1 MLKPAQR
8 NYLEVL
14 LLTFE
19 RKPLKK
25 LDFSEMNW
33 IRVACIKA
41 TQHKIFEIIILIAIL
56 SNTIVIGTYHFMIT
70 TESESTLNSLN
81 IFFITLFTIE
91 AIIKII
97 AQKKQYFADSWNR
110 FDFLVLVLGY
120 AVVVI
125 MSVVQI
131 KELKAILRVI
141 RVLRIIKMLK
151 LIKLVVN
158 VKKMEHLQ
166 RTLADTAPVLG
177 SFGLLLLLFIYM
189 FTVIGV

>member
-1 MLKPAQR
+1 
-8 NYLEVL
+8 
-14 LLTFE
+14 
-19 RKPLKK
+19 
-25 LDFSEMNW
+25 MNL

-70 TESESTLNSLN
+70 PESESTLNSLN

-120 AVVVI
+120 TVVII

-151 LIKLVVN
+151 LLKLVVN